1 MHDQDNVRQEPRLSS
16 GGDAGA
22 DECPGI
28 PHGDSEAEFGLRF
41 WKLGGTIPHGM
52 IGFGAYLI
60 YWRSGSPEI
69 LETETCMH
77 TQAHP
82 RYTLCTQP
90 HTHIHTYM
98 YTYIYIYIMC
108 ICICISICI
117 SICICSICI
126 CICILYV
133 SVCTN
138 TCIHTRIHTYI
149 HTYGRMCATMCFSML
164 LLVTVWLRQL
174 LRLLLLNI

>member
-82 RYTLCTQP
+82 RYTLSTQP
-90 HTHIHTYM
+90 HTHIHT
-98 YTYIYIYIMC
+98 YIYIMC

-126 CICILYV
+126 CICICVLYV

-164 LLVTVWLRQL
+164 LLVTVWLCQL